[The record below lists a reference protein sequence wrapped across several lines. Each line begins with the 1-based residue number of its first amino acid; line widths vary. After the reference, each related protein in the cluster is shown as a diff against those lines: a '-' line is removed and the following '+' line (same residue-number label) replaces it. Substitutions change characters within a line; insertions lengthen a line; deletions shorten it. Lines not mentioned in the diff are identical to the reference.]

1 MHFVMCMGHIEAIPL
16 SDGHC
21 TVPASERTLP
31 QSSAPSSSLPSSR
44 RVRVRRSAGPPIRS
58 VPPARRSAGTPSS
71 SSSSSDSDERPLQF
85 HRGRDRARRIP
96 ERFGS
101 SIGSFARPGL
111 IAGKENGTIL
121 KSEAQRIFR
130 LFSLPPFRLS
140 FNFHRDRGREG
151 RRGMGAANAKEGGTG
166 ADGRVRTAAKCVS
179 YKGIPATH
187 PRLLDRVRDC
197 RSRFPLRLLILP

>member
-1 MHFVMCMGHIEAIPL
+1 MHFGMCIGHIDAIPL
-16 SDGHC
+16 SDCHC

-31 QSSAPSSSLPSSR
+31 HSR
-44 RVRVRRSAGPPIRS
+44 PRPCLLRGACAFVASVGPPIRS

-71 SSSSSDSDERPLQF
+71 SSSPSSSSDSDERPLQF

-111 IAGKENGTIL
+111 IAGKENVTVL

-130 LFSLPPFRLS
+130 PSSLPPFRLS

-151 RRGMGAANAKEGGTG
+151 RRGMGAANAKKEGTG
-166 ADGRVRTAAKCVS
+166 ADGRVRTAA
-179 YKGIPATH
+179 
-187 PRLLDRVRDC
+187 
-197 RSRFPLRLLILP
+197 